1 MDLMEM
7 LNKKEVRCRF
17 CNELVTFTEDS
28 DYTDCDV
35 CDTCLEWKHCYVRYK
50 NGRTE
55 NLQDYLLDRLYDD
68 DMTDEDVLEVIEFEL
83 ADRVQ
88 RVSNKEL
95 LEKYGIEYKHIET
108 EDDED
113 NEYIIVDKDKMKGKL
128 IVTKFREKRFG
139 SSFNWKTLG
148 LMFDCYDEYKELLE
162 KDWNEYCDEIM
173 LNKYVEDEDE
183 VYFGNVLAGT
193 DKKTGNIDMWQCRIK
208 LVEKISKFEPKL
220 LKNFLDTLKEME
232 DLNSAGTSARS
243 GVLGRAA
250 KRRKKETHLT
260 LNIIRWKRNTGA
272 TPHGREHMFPLF

>member
-1 MDLMEM
+1 MELFEM

-55 NLQDYLLDRLYDD
+55 NLQDYLCNIAFS
-68 DMTDEDVLEVIEFEL
+68 DMSDEEALEKKESEL

-113 NEYIIVDKDKMKGKL
+113 NEYVIVDKNKMKGKV
-128 IVTKFREKRFG
+128 IVTKYDYFG

-193 DKKTGNIDMWQCRIK
+193 DKKTGNIDMWQCRVK
-208 LVEKISKFEPKL
+208 LIERISKFDYIYECK
-220 LKNFLDTLKEME
+220 
-232 DLNSAGTSARS
+232 
-243 GVLGRAA
+243 
-250 KRRKKETHLT
+250 
-260 LNIIRWKRNTGA
+260 IIALHCDDSDG
-272 TPHGREHMFPLF
+272 EEY

>member
-128 IVTKFREKRFG
+128 IVSKFGKKCFG

-208 LVEKISKFEPKL
+208 LVEKISKFDYIYECK
-220 LKNFLDTLKEME
+220 
-232 DLNSAGTSARS
+232 
-243 GVLGRAA
+243 
-250 KRRKKETHLT
+250 
-260 LNIIRWKRNTGA
+260 IIALHCDDSDG
-272 TPHGREHMFPLF
+272 EEY

>member
-95 LEKYGIEYKHIET
+95 LEKY
-108 EDDED
+108 
-113 NEYIIVDKDKMKGKL
+113 
-128 IVTKFREKRFG
+128 
-139 SSFNWKTLG
+139 
-148 LMFDCYDEYKELLE
+148 
-162 KDWNEYCDEIM
+162 
-173 LNKYVEDEDE
+173 
-183 VYFGNVLAGT
+183 
-193 DKKTGNIDMWQCRIK
+193 
-208 LVEKISKFEPKL
+208 SK
-220 LKNFLDTLKEME
+220 N
-232 DLNSAGTSARS
+232 
-243 GVLGRAA
+243 
-250 KRRKKETHLT
+250 
-260 LNIIRWKRNTGA
+260 
-272 TPHGREHMFPLF
+272 

>member
-1 MDLMEM
+1 MELNKM

-17 CNELVTFTEDS
+17 CNELVTYMEDNYYS
-28 DYTDCDV
+28 DCDV

-68 DMTDEDVLEVIEFEL
+68 DMSNEEVLVLIESEL

-95 LEKYGIEYKHIET
+95 LEKYGIEYKHMET
-108 EDDED
+108 EDDEY
-113 NEYIIVDKDKMKGKL
+113 NEYMIVDENKMKGKL
-128 IVTKFREKRFG
+128 IVRKYGGDEPFNLC
-139 SSFNWKTLG
+139 SFNWKTLG

-173 LNKYVEDEDE
+173 VVNKYVEDEDE

-208 LVEKISKFEPKL
+208 LVERISELDYIYECKIIALHCDDYYGE
-220 LKNFLDTLKEME
+220 EY
-232 DLNSAGTSARS
+232 
-243 GVLGRAA
+243 
-250 KRRKKETHLT
+250 
-260 LNIIRWKRNTGA
+260 
-272 TPHGREHMFPLF
+272 